1 MRIPAS
7 SDASSPDGVRHAH
20 PRGRYAADFP
30 PFDPTRGGSMPRVL
44 IVFASRTGESEQIAE
59 LIGEG
64 LRMSGAEA
72 VAKNVKDIRKIEDIA
87 GYDGYVFGSSTYH
100 GEMME
105 KMKTLLF
112 LAEQADLK
120 GKVGA
125 AFGAFGWSGEA
136 PGRIFETMEHV
147 FGMDMVGGPLM
158 LKSASLGG
166 GISMAQEYGKE
177 IAAKLGV

>member
-1 MRIPAS
+1 MS
-7 SDASSPDGVRHAH
+7 K
-20 PRGRYAADFP
+20 
-30 PFDPTRGGSMPRVL
+30 VL
-44 IVFASRTGESEQIAE
+44 IVFASRTGESEQIAD

-64 LRMSGAEA
+64 VRISGAEA
-72 VAKNVKDIRKIEDIA
+72 VVKNAKDVKKPEDLA
-87 GYDGYVFGSSTYH
+87 GYDAYVFGSSTYH
-100 GEMME
+100 GEMLE

-112 LAEQADLK
+112 LSEQAGLK

-136 PGRIFETMEHV
+136 PERIFQTMKNV
-147 FGMDMVGGPLM
+147 FEMDMVGGPLM

-177 IAAKLGV
+177 IAAKVAG